1 MATSPTTVAAQGT
14 PAFSPLY
21 QQIKGL
27 LLQSLQAGEWKPGEA
42 IPSEMDLAAR
52 FRVSQ
57 GTVRKAIDELS
68 AENLVVRRQGK
79 GTFVATHAEQHVQY
93 RFLKLVPDSG
103 DVDSEGPAEREIVDC
118 KRQRAAADVARAL
131 ALRTGDP
138 VLQVRRVL
146 AYRGTPTILE
156 DLWLPGAPFKGL
168 TAERLTAW
176 HGPMYALFETEFGVR
191 MVRAEEKIRA
201 VLPDAAQAALLAV
214 PAATP
219 LLSVERVAHTYHDT
233 PMEFR
238 NINAITDLT
247 TYRLPPAGV
256 VSILH
261 RVSGVLLFLLMP
273 FIIWM
278 FDTSVSSEI
287 SFARFKAAFS
297 SGLGFVPGWFIKLV
311 VLAMIWAYL
320 HHFTAGLRHLWMDVS
335 HK

>member
-1 MATSPTTVAAQGT
+1 MHPMTTSPTALAELST
-14 PAFSPLY
+14 PSFSPLY
-21 QQIKGL
+21 QQIKSLILQGL
-27 LLQSLQAGEWKPGEA
+27 HTGEWKPGEP
-42 IPSEMDLAAR
+42 IPSEIDLAAR

-57 GTVRKAIDELS
+57 GTVRKAIDELA

-103 DVDSEGPAEREIVDC
+103 DVDTEGPAEREIVDC
-118 KRQRAAADVARAL
+118 RRQRAAADVARAL

-201 VLPDAAQAALLAV
+201 VLPDPAQAALLAV
-214 PAATP
+214 SAATP

-233 PMEFR
+233 PMELRRGLYRTDTHHYR
-238 NINAITDLT
+238 N
-247 TYRLPPAGV
+247 
-256 VSILH
+256 
-261 RVSGVLLFLLMP
+261 
-273 FIIWM
+273 
-278 FDTSVSSEI
+278 E
-287 SFARFKAAFS
+287 
-297 SGLGFVPGWFIKLV
+297 LG
-311 VLAMIWAYL
+311 
-320 HHFTAGLRHLWMDVS
+320 
-335 HK
+335 